1 MTTSFP
7 AALGLAL
14 FLAACS
20 GSSEPT
26 TIAPPANSALLRV
39 VNATSGPPISV
50 AVDGQVILEG
60 VTTLEPSAYT
70 HVPTGTHT
78 LEVRSTAQGTM
89 LGTTPVTFRKD
100 SSYTLVAPPAA
111 GGDPVV
117 AIDTGAVPAAG
128 KVKFRVVHGAP
139 DAPPLDVYLTEDGAS
154 LDGAT
159 PYVTPFVYGTGASSD
174 FPGYVERE
182 PGTYDVRFTAAGSKD
197 VVLDSGPLPA
207 AAGQVFSVVLVQQ
220 SDTLGGGLAVQV
232 LRDR

>member
-20 GSSEPT
+20 SSSEPT
-26 TIAPPANSALLRV
+26 TAPPPGSALLRA

-50 AVDGQVILEG
+50 AVDGRVVIES
-60 VTTLEPSAYT
+60 VTILQPSTYT
-70 HVPTGTHT
+70 YVPSGSHT
-78 LEVRSTAQGTM
+78 LEVRSERGTV
-89 LGTTPVTFRKD
+89 LGSTPVTFRKD
-100 SSYTLVAPPAA
+100 SSYTLVAPPAT

-128 KVKFRVVHGAP
+128 KVKFRVVHAAP
-139 DAPPLDVYLTEDGAS
+139 DAPPLDVYLTEAGAS
-154 LDGAT
+154 LEGAT
-159 PYVTPFVYGTGASSD
+159 SYVTPFVFGVGASD
-174 FPGYVERE
+174 EFPGYVERE
-182 PGTYDVRFTAAGSKD
+182 PGTNEVRFTAAGTRD
-197 VVLDSGPLPA
+197 VLLDSGPLPA

-220 SDTLGGGLAVQV
+220 SDTLGGGLAIQV

>member
-1 MTTSFP
+1 MTTSSS
-7 AALGLAL
+7 AAFGLAL
-14 FLAACS
+14 LLACS

-26 TIAPPANSALLRV
+26 TAPPSDSALLRV

-50 AVDGQVILEG
+50 AIDGRLILEG
-60 VTTLEPSAYT
+60 VTTAEPAGYT
-70 HVPTGTHT
+70 YVPSGSHA
-78 LEVRSTAQGTM
+78 LEVRSAEQGTV
-89 LGTTPVTFRKD
+89 LSSTPVTFRKD
-100 SSYTLVAPPAA
+100 SSYTLVVPPAA

-139 DAPPLDVYLTEDGAS
+139 DAPPLDVYLTENGAS

-159 PYVTPFVYGTGASSD
+159 RYVTPFVYGAGASD
-174 FPGYVERE
+174 EFPGYVERE
-182 PGTYDVRFTAAGSKD
+182 PGTYQVRFTAAGTTD
-197 VVLDSGPLPA
+197 ELLDSGPLPA
-207 AAGQVFSVVLVQQ
+207 AAGQVFSVVLLQQ